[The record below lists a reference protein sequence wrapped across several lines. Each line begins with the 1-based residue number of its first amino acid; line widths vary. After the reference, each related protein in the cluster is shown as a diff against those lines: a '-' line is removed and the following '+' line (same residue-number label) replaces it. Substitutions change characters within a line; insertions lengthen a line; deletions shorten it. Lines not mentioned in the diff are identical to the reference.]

1 VTQTST
7 AQGAPRVPRSEQDLE
22 TRMAKALAHPLRARI
37 LSRLNERVASP
48 NELSR
53 ELGEPLGNV
62 SYHVKA
68 LLELRCVELVDTAQR
83 RGAIEHYYRALTRS
97 RIDNSAFKKLPA
109 SVRGEISG
117 MTVEE
122 AIGDVAKA
130 FKAGTFDART
140 DRHASFNRLVL
151 DEQAWGE
158 LTQEVGRLLERALE
172 LQSESAGRLG
182 NNGSSEGGQ
191 VRTGLALVAYEAA
204 DD

>member
-1 VTQTST
+1 
-7 AQGAPRVPRSEQDLE
+7 VPRSEQDLE

-37 LSRLNERVASP
+37 LTRLNERVASP

-83 RGAIEHYYRALTRS
+83 RGAIEHYYRAITRA
-97 RIDNSAFKKLPA
+97 RLDHSAFKKLPA

-117 MTVEE
+117 QTVEE
-122 AIGDVAKA
+122 AIGDISQA

-140 DRHASFNRLVL
+140 DRHASFTRLTL
-151 DEQAWGE
+151 DEQAFGE
-158 LTQEVGRLLERALE
+158 LTEAVAQLLDRALE
-172 LQSESAGRLG
+172 LQSESAGRR
-182 NNGSSEGGQ
+182 NNGNSADQ
-191 VRTGLALVAYEAA
+191 VVTGLGLFAYEAA
-204 DD
+204 TG

>member
-1 VTQTST
+1 
-7 AQGAPRVPRSEQDLE
+7 VPRSEQDLE

-37 LSRLNERVASP
+37 LNRLNERVASP

-83 RGAIEHYYRALTRS
+83 RGAIEHYYRAITRA
-97 RIDNSAFKKLPA
+97 RLDHGAFKKLPA

-122 AIGDVAKA
+122 AIGDVAQA

-140 DRHASFNRLVL
+140 DRHASFTRLSL
-151 DEQAWGE
+151 DEQAFGE
-158 LTQEVGRLLERALE
+158 LAAAVGTLLERALE
-172 LQSESAGRLG
+172 LQSESAGRRKNG
-182 NNGSSEGGQ
+182 NASDEVLTSL
-191 VRTGLALVAYEAA
+191 TLLAYEAPA
-204 DD
+204 G

>member
-1 VTQTST
+1 
-7 AQGAPRVPRSEQDLE
+7 VPRSEQDLE

-37 LSRLNERVASP
+37 LNRLNERVASP

-83 RGAIEHYYRALTRS
+83 RGAIEHYYRAITRA
-97 RIDNSAFKKLPA
+97 RLDHGAFKKLPA

-122 AIGDVAKA
+122 AIGDVAQA

-140 DRHASFNRLVL
+140 DRHASFTRLSL
-151 DEQAWGE
+151 DEQAFGE
-158 LTQEVGRLLERALE
+158 LAAAVGTLLERALE
-172 LQSESAGRLG
+172 LQSESAGRRKNG
-182 NNGSSEGGQ
+182 NASDEVLTSL
-191 VRTGLALVAYEAA
+191 TLLAYETPAG
-204 DD
+204 